1 MHAPASVPPD
11 GVVPGLDEPLAG
23 PVRGPPP
30 GTAEVWAQVI
40 LRLAHDHDGIARDVN
55 VVVNRLF
62 AAGLA
67 LETALGLIGDH
78 PGAGK
83 VQEAIG
89 EVDLAI
95 RDFRTALF
103 DHHQRRQ
110 LGRGD

>member
-1 MHAPASVPPD
+1 MRASASVPGD
-11 GVVPGLDEPLAG
+11 GAMPELDEPLVG

-30 GTAEVWAQVI
+30 GKASAWAQMI
-40 LRLAHDHDGIARDVN
+40 LRLAHDHDRLAGDMN
-55 VVVNRLF
+55 DVVVNRLF

-67 LETALGLIGDH
+67 LETALGLMGGH

-95 RDFRTALF
+95 RDCRTVLF
-103 DHHQRRQ
+103 DHYQRWQ
-110 LGRGD
+110 PG